1 MSDQNQFQYKS
12 PVSDERPRRGINSIE
27 GKAFVSGVVFTLA
40 CRSSGWVIDWWRN
53 SEWAMDNTAIMLVAP
68 VALLIFLAF
77 IWMSQQILRYYFGDR
92 SFTFSERGMP
102 IKARGFLA
110 FVLGYFIASLF
121 LSILASLL

>member
-1 MSDQNQFQYKS
+1 MNDENQFQYKS
-12 PVSDERPRRGINSIE
+12 QTSDERPRRGLNSIA
-27 GKAFVSGVVFTLA
+27 GKAFVSGVVFALA
-40 CRSSGWVIDWWRN
+40 CRSSDWVLDWWSN

-68 VALLIFLAF
+68 VALLIFLTF
-77 IWMSQQILRYYFGDR
+77 IWMSQQILRYYFGDH
-92 SFTFSERGMP
+92 SFAFSERGMP